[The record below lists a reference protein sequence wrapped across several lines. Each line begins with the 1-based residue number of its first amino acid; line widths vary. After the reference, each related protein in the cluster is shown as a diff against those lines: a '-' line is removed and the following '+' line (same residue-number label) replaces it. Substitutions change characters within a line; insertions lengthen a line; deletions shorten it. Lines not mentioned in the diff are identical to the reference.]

1 MIGAMNPLH
10 QEVSTTKP
18 SSPRVFTLFD
28 AIVMVA
34 ATGSGFALFKVM
46 QIRYL
51 AGFGRSLLVMIPVG
65 VTETM
70 IPFLTMW
77 SLAVAGLSLRQPRQP
92 FRKLARQP
100 GMIACCAAMLPLVI
114 ELVAIIVGELILPPN
129 AVVGRTIPPYVIRS
143 LPRRIMHDV
152 RGSMVLQANAGG
164 TVAVAWLI
172 LALAG
177 MWKSE
182 KSWLDRF
189 GRVLGILWITVNIV
203 MHASTLLF

>member
-1 MIGAMNPLH
+1 
-10 QEVSTTKP
+10 
-18 SSPRVFTLFD
+18 
-28 AIVMVA
+28 MVA

-46 QIRYL
+46 QVRYL
-51 AGFGRSLLVMIPVG
+51 GYGGRSLFAMIILG
-65 VTETM
+65 VVETM

-77 SLAVAGLSLRQPRQP
+77 SLAVAGLSLRQPRPQ

-100 GMIACCAAMLPLVI
+100 GVIACYAAMLPLVI
-114 ELVAIIVGELILPPN
+114 EVMAIIVGEIILPPS
-129 AVVGRTIPPYVIRS
+129 AVIARTMPPYLIRS
-143 LPRRIMHDV
+143 LPGRIMHNV
-152 RGSMVLQANAGG
+152 RGTIVLQANAGA

-189 GRVLGILWITVNIV
+189 GRVLGILWMMVNIV
-203 MHASTLLF
+203 MHATTVLV